1 MIESIEEVQK
11 SRLNHDSRLEKILIK
26 TDSIKNLTLPD
37 VRYVKGVFKPM
48 ASYVVSIIML
58 RVLCCDYLIH
68 IVQEKIFMIH
78 VILFIPSDSYNSIF
92 IS

>member
-1 MIESIEEVQK
+1 MEGFTKHYLQQLTVRFYSLFMTPSKRSI
-11 SRLNHDSRLEKILIK
+11 DYFGFLI
-26 TDSIKNLTLPD
+26 
-37 VRYVKGVFKPM
+37 GVHYG
-48 ASYVVSIIML
+48 SYVVSIIML

-78 VILFIPSDSYNSIF
+78 VIIFIPSDSYNSIF

>member
-1 MIESIEEVQK
+1 MLTEGFTK
-11 SRLNHDSRLEKILIK
+11 TTSRSVDNFVLLGEILN
-26 TDSIKNLTLPD
+26 
-37 VRYVKGVFKPM
+37 G
-48 ASYVVSIIML
+48 SYVASMIML

-78 VILFIPSDSYNSIF
+78 VILFIPSDSYHSIF